1 MLTHLSIDNYALIEH
16 ADVDF
21 ASGFVAITGETGA
34 GKSILL
40 GALGLLLG
48 QRAEQSVVREGGKCI
63 VEALF
68 DIEHLGLES
77 LFEEAD
83 VDYSHELILRREVL
97 SNGKSRAFA
106 NDTPVSLAF
115 LRQIAPHL
123 VDIHS
128 QHQTLAIAESSFAY
142 SLLDTRCDASADYA
156 KAYGT
161 YSALKRRMEELTA
174 ADAQAR
180 RDADYVEFQ
189 WNELNEA
196 RLTAGEQDELQR
208 ELDLLDHAEQ
218 VKAALTTVVQ
228 LFSAEGQGT
237 LPQLS
242 SATTALSRIAAY
254 HPDIEALAE
263 RMQSARIELADIGD
277 TIERLADTI
286 DYNPQRRDEV
296 SERLDLIYRLQHKHG
311 VDSVEALIDI
321 REGLQQQMLRAQS
334 LDDEIRAA
342 MEQVDSAFVELQQV
356 ASSLS
361 VQRKSAAAWFEKAA
375 KPLLA
380 DLGMP
385 YASIALPVS
394 ESKEYTAHGHDEVR
408 LLFNANRG
416 GELSDIGKVASGGEL
431 SRLMLAIKCL
441 YATQLA
447 TGIRTGSYIFD
458 EIDSG
463 VSGAVSVRVA
473 DMMARMSQSVQV
485 VVITHLPQ
493 IAAKAS
499 QHFRVYKEQEAQGSA
514 TAVSRIAR
522 LTTEERVHEIAVM
535 LSSDPPTQSAKETA
549 KELMNVFVKPSAEGK
564 SRSVCAMPRR
574 ENDS

>member
-21 ASGFVAITGETGA
+21 AHGFVAITGETGA

-48 QRAEQSVVREGGKCI
+48 QRAEQSVVREGNKCV

-68 DIEHLGLES
+68 SVAPLGLQP

-83 VDYSHELILRREVL
+83 VDYSDELILRREVL

-106 NDTPVSLAF
+106 NDTPVPLAF
-115 LRQIAPHL
+115 LRQLAPHL

-128 QHQTLAIAESSFAY
+128 QHQTLALAESSFAY
-142 SLLDTRCDASADYA
+142 SLLDTRCASSA
-156 KAYGT
+156 AYRQAFGT

-189 WNELNEA
+189 YNELNEA
-196 RLTAGEQDELQR
+196 RLAPGEQEELQR

-218 VKAALTTVVQ
+218 VKGSLNTVSQ
-228 LFSAEGQGT
+228 LLGADEQGS
-237 LPQLS
+237 LSQLAT
-242 SATTALSRIAAY
+242 ATTALSRIAAF
-254 HPDIEALAE
+254 HTDIEALAE
-263 RMQSARIELADIGD
+263 RMQSARIELADIAD
-277 TIERLADTI
+277 SVERLADTI

-296 SERLDLIYRLQHKHG
+296 SERLDLLYRLQHKHG
-311 VDSVEALIDI
+311 VDSVQALVDI
-321 REGLQQQMLRAQS
+321 RESLQQQMLRAQS
-334 LDDEIRAA
+334 LDDEIRTA
-342 MEQVDSAFVELQQV
+342 MEQVDRAFVELQQV
-356 ASSLS
+356 AAQLTAE
-361 VQRKSAAAWFEKAA
+361 RREAAAWFEQAA

-385 YASIALPVS
+385 YATIALPVA
-394 ESKEYTAHGHDEVR
+394 EAKEYTAHGHDDVR

-416 GELSDIGKVASGGEL
+416 GELADIGKVASGGEL

-441 YATQLA
+441 YATQSA
-447 TGIRTGSYIFD
+447 TSVRTGAYIFD

-499 QHFRVYKEQEAQGSA
+499 QHFRVYKVQEEAGSSK
-514 TAVSRIAR
+514 AVSRIAQ
-522 LTTEERVHEIAVM
+522 LTTPERVHEIAVM
-535 LSSDPPTQSAKETA
+535 LSSDPPTQAAKETA
-549 KELMNVFVKPSAEGK
+549 KELMNGA
-564 SRSVCAMPRR
+564 
-574 ENDS
+574 